1 MGLECTITQFVNE
14 HSTIQPNWPDQN
26 LAKWLSVRLRTKWCW
41 IKVPLQSP
49 FSQLSG
55 LTKKYIWEHLSVDSW
70 EVATAQKLKK
80 WKHLS
85 CVASEAVKDDWNI
98 NDELLIGANYT
109 RALEPTKVIASINDG
124 PYAKKTVL
132 GYCIVEPLSC
142 GNQLEGKI
150 SWNWTVVIEPVSSKV
165 GRHYFSVEN
174 KGILDD
180 EKKSILKK
188 IYEQEFTKPNMRF
201 ISVIGETTRD
211 MSYYDQE
218 F

>member
-1 MGLECTITQFVNE
+1 M
-14 HSTIQPNWPDQN
+14 
-26 LAKWLSVRLRTKWCW
+26 
-41 IKVPLQSP
+41 
-49 FSQLSG
+49 
-55 LTKKYIWEHLSVDSW
+55 
-70 EVATAQKLKK
+70 
-80 WKHLS
+80 
-85 CVASEAVKDDWNI
+85 
-98 NDELLIGANYT
+98 
-109 RALEPTKVIASINDG
+109 
-124 PYAKKTVL
+124 
-132 GYCIVEPLSC
+132 
-142 GNQLEGKI
+142 
-150 SWNWTVVIEPVSSKV
+150 IEPVSSKV